1 MAKGF
6 IGGAFIYKRSSV
18 SKLDYLH
25 NNPTAVH
32 WQLVKDPCDYKYST
46 ARYYERGEKDYS
58 FIKDL
63 REEFKRIIGPRRH
76 PTEICVDAK
85 VCDPSQLR

>member
-1 MAKGF
+1 MHIIKNMSFSKG
-6 IGGAFIYKRSSV
+6 IHWRHLYTEVAFQKS
-18 SKLDYLH
+18 DCLH

-63 REEFKRIIGPRRH
+63 REEF
-76 PTEICVDAK
+76 
-85 VCDPSQLR
+85 